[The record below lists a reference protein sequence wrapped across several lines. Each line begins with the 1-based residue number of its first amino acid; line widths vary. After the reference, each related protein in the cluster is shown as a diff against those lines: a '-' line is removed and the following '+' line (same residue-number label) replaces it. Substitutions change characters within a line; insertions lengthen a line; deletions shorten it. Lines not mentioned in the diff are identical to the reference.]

1 MKVRVLMGLAVAA
14 LFANSSAKAAVIVG
28 VTSADPAATVG
39 PPTIV
44 QSGVTNNNDVP
55 VDVPGPAGTVEFD
68 ILLNE
73 LHTPFN
79 VVFDRSAGSGVQ
91 EYLVTINVTNGTPKI
106 PVNNLIVDI
115 NGSGV
120 TFDEDGA
127 LFNPAPTGGVFTHDQ
142 PTNKLTF
149 NGFTIL
155 PGATRTFTFSIDIVS
170 ADVTDFTIQFTANP
184 EPASMALAGLAS
196 CGLGGLVVRRRRKA
210 NVKV

>member
-14 LFANSSAKAAVIVG
+14 LFANSSAKAAIIVD
-28 VTSADPAATVG
+28 VTSADPAGSVG
-39 PPTIV
+39 APTIV
-44 QSGVTNNNDVP
+44 QSGVTNNNDIP
-55 VDVPGPAGTVEFD
+55 IDLPGPAATVEFD
-68 ILLNE
+68 MLVNE

-91 EYLVTINVTNGTPKI
+91 EYLVTINVTNGSAKVPL
-106 PVNNLIVDI
+106 NNLVVDI

-127 LFNPAPTGGVFTHDQ
+127 LFNPVPTGGTFTHDQ

-149 NGFTIL
+149 NGFSIL
-155 PGATRTFTFSIDIVS
+155 PGATKTLTFSIDLAS
-170 ADVTDFTIQFTANP
+170 ADTSDFTIQFTANP

-196 CGLGGLVVRRRRKA
+196 CGLGGLVVRRRRKVNA
-210 NVKV
+210 KV